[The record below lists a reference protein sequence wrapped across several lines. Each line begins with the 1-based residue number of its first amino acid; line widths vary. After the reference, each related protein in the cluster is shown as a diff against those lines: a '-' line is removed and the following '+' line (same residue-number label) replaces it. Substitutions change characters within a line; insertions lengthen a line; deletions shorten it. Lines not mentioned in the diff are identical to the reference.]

1 MSCLWV
7 CRLNILLH
15 GEYLRPVLWFM
26 YYFVFVCGSFVL
38 WLQGCCIV
46 FFF

>member
-1 MSCLWV
+1 MSHLWV
-7 CRLNILLH
+7 YRLSILMH
-15 GEYLRPVLWFM
+15 GDYLRPVLWFM
-26 YYFVFVCGSFVL
+26 YCFVFLLRSFVL